1 MSDTRPSTLR
11 LILVPTLIALAI
23 NIVRV
28 IGQREG
34 WFATTSG
41 GAAELVGITWLP
53 FLFGPWFAWRLRR
66 AGGGPRVE
74 RAWLWSLLSLL
85 ALIGVVVWQISGI
98 DQTATGDAAFAALR
112 AGVLIIVPA
121 ALALSL
127 LQLVVWPRLALA
139 LFAWAVI
146 ARATVVVITWIAKT
160 EGWNTHY
167 TKFGRTGIE
176 RNLQETIEA
185 AALAQLGFWVPV
197 AVLSGTFLGSLL
209 FGRGKKA

>member
-1 MSDTRPSTLR
+1 MSDSRPSTLR
-11 LILVPTLIALAI
+11 LILVPSLIALAI
-23 NIVRV
+23 NIVRL

-34 WFATTSG
+34 WFSTESG
-41 GAAELVGITWLP
+41 GGAELVGISWLS
-53 FLFGPWFAWRLRR
+53 LVFGPWFAWRLRR

-85 ALIGVVVWQISGI
+85 VLVGVVAWRISGI
-98 DQTATGDAAFAALR
+98 DRTATGDAGFAALR
-112 AGVLIIVPA
+112 SNILVIVAAGVP
-121 ALALSL
+121 LAL

-139 LFAWAVI
+139 LFAWAAL

-160 EGWNTHY
+160 EGWQTHY
-167 TKFGRTGIE
+167 TKFGQIGIE

-185 AALAQLGFWVPV
+185 AATAQLGFWVPV

-209 FGRGKKA
+209 FGRKKA